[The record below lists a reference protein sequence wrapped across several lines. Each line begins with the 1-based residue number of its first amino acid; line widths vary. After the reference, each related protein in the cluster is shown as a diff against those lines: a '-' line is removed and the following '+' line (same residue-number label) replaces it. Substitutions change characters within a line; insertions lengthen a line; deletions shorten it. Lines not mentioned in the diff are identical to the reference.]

1 MEVTQLQHPS
11 ALMGDSS
18 HARQVVD
25 YHSANS
31 LAGRLRNVFQRFFP
45 TSESFGPRKQYGI
58 QEHGVIALTGFQRHQ
73 IQHPWFALELEPQ
86 SVGQEHQRSQRYGL
100 RAGSGYKTL
109 ECFPEAISIGGQRQ
123 GGAPSRQ
130 LAKRETVLE
139 DPAKDCG
146 RVAMNWATTFLRPN
160 GPCTSALHTLSAAPS
175 KPANSCSTTGGFRMF
190 EVHACELTHKTAGFP
205 RKNAALPHSP
215 STEFLYPSPECRS
228 QIGSGGKM
236 IIQRHHK
243 SAFCNRCKDSSR
255 Y

>member
-1 MEVTQLQHPS
+1 MLTVKLEEQMEVTQLQHPS

-146 RVAMNWATTFLRPN
+146 RVAMNWATTF
-160 GPCTSALHTLSAAPS
+160 
-175 KPANSCSTTGGFRMF
+175 FRMF

-215 STEFLYPSPECRS
+215 STEFLYPSPECNHLDLPCTSRLLVRRK
-228 QIGSGGKM
+228 SG
-236 IIQRHHK
+236 Q
-243 SAFCNRCKDSSR
+243 SA
-255 Y
+255 